1 MNKVSNRLRFF
12 SFHLI
17 RIFHIFYLQT
27 FLLFFMRSNLCEICR
42 SHNNST
48 SLSFLTSLF
57 AMVSISLL
65 TFNKNLH
72 SVLSL
77 HFCTCVTW
85 PFLNKLSNTPGRFG
99 IWKKQYFFPYW
110 TITRHSLEKALACSS
125 IYSYFIKRSGGGAR
139 LGGWKNTQRW
149 LIWGVQRC
157 GDHKQMLRHSEGR
170 FSSLLFDALCRSFN
184 SK

>member
-12 SFHLI
+12 FFPSYKDISYFL
-17 RIFHIFYLQT
+17 FT
-27 FLLFFMRSNLCEICR
+27 NLLFFMRSNLCEICR

-99 IWKKQYFFPYW
+99 IWKKQYIFPYW

-125 IYSYFIKRSGGGAR
+125 IYSYFIKRSGGGAC